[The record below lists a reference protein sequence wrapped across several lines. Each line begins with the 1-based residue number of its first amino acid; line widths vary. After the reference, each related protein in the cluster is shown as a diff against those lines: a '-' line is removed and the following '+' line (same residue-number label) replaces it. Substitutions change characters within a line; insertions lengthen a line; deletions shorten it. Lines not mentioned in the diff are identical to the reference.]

1 MKNWTTH
8 EKPEFLDVAF
18 SAERS
23 VQDQLEEESKSE
35 FLTIALSYLIM
46 FLYVS
51 LALGHVRNCA
61 TVLVSTSVYYSFQA
75 QCFTR
80 KGLYFKT
87 IFILKPKKYEIRTPD
102 SMLNVNNKV
111 ILT

>member
-1 MKNWTTH
+1 MKHWTSH

-35 FLTIALSYLIM
+35 FKTITLSYLIM

-51 LALGHVRNCA
+51 IALGRVKNLTSLVVSVVR
-61 TVLVSTSVYYSFQA
+61 Y
-75 QCFTR
+75 
-80 KGLYFKT
+80 GL
-87 IFILKPKKYEIRTPD
+87 
-102 SMLNVNNKV
+102 S
-111 ILT
+111 